1 MLVSVR
7 VSLYVCRMC
16 VCVCVMCVPVCL
28 CVSCVSACLS
38 ACLFVYVMCLWV
50 CHVCVHQVEQY
61 ITGAENTSVRLGML
75 MEVCSTQVK
84 EICNNT

>member
-1 MLVSVR
+1 
-7 VSLYVCRMC
+7 MC
-16 VCVCVMCVPVCL
+16 HVCVMCVSCVCVSVCVCHVCL
-28 CVSCVSACLS
+28 RACDCESVRVCDVCVS
-38 ACLFVYVMCLWV
+38 V

-75 MEVCSTQVK
+75 MEVCNTQVK